1 MKNYT
6 VVEYQDGTR
15 VALPLDTLEQIRG
28 AVALFDA
35 VGQGTMRVHYTPN
48 GVPSLYPTRDGM
60 RVAT

>member
-6 VVEYQDGTR
+6 VIEYKDGTR

-35 VGQGTMRVHYTPN
+35 VGQGTMRVQYTPL
-48 GVPSLYPTRDGM
+48 GVPSLCPARGVE
-60 RVAT
+60 VAA